1 MSTNNLEL
9 ALKIKVLVDG
19 IKNVEA
25 LAAHLRTLTQASNA
39 TTTDSTSELRDGLAL
54 TVTAIRE
61 VALELNKLLN
71 GRAKAADPTAAVRE
85 GVEHTAVA
93 VREVTADLD
102 ALSQQGKKVD
112 DPTAAARTGIEQTA
126 EVVREVGD
134 GLDALGQG
142 EKKVEDPTAVARDCI
157 EQTGKA
163 LQVRD
168 AEFEQLDENAKP
180 APDPTGN
187 IRRGALIT
195 VPPLDKLGAELDQ
208 VGATTRRGLPDP
220 TPALRQGLKNVL
232 AVAEQTRAG
241 LSRIASEIF
250 NLRNA
255 IAAGVVGIATKQIV
269 DSALAYERVE
279 RGLKAVTGSAEGG
292 AQELAFVRSEA
303 DRLGLAL
310 QSTAEQYTQLTA
322 AAKGTKLE
330 GQGIRDIFSA
340 IIETTTVLGKTE
352 AETTGILNALQQMI
366 SKGVVSSEELRQ
378 QLGDRLPGAVQAAA
392 RALGVT
398 TGQLNKMLEQGQI
411 LTDDF
416 LPRFAAEYRKTFGSE
431 VAAATTSAQAE
442 LNRFSTTVFD
452 LKVEFAKSGFLSG
465 LISGLK
471 DLAVI
476 LKDPEFKASLKELGE
491 NLGAL
496 LVKTGQFVGGVK
508 LILSGPSD
516 PLMKLDY
523 EVSRVDAKIKDLQE
537 ALDKPFVLRG
547 VKIRDPKD
555 DLGRTVPSEER
566 LFMSDEA
573 INKRLDELRKQRQ
586 AIVGDMDKI
595 ITERGKKLATPQT
608 PTAET
613 LPPFVLPPSKAVLDA
628 RLAELRAAVDAQNR
642 LIKDNLARQQELLD
656 QQLAENLISYRAYY
670 AQRAQLQTEAAD
682 QELSA
687 LRKELVSQ
695 NAAVKSAK
703 AEDDRLE
710 ALAKVHKLEA
720 DIVIVERQ
728 RGAIA
733 GKAAFDQAQAE
744 KQLVAELTQ
753 VHAALLQAQGRSA
766 DAQALQLGQQYG
778 ELIKKLQVEGDAA
791 GEELVRKLIN
801 VEAARAQLDQLR
813 AEYDRVLSQMQVDE
827 QRISNDRDA
836 GLKTELQ
843 ARKEIVEL
851 HRRTSAQLGVL
862 VPQMQALGKA
872 VGPDAANEVARIAEE
887 VRGLGLT
894 VDDVA
899 ARVNGSLETGLT
911 QFFDA
916 IAKGTK
922 SGKALIEDFGNS
934 VIATINRIAAEQA
947 ATKIRAAGG
956 AAGGGRGGG
965 GGGGGGAPAPVHPAG
980 GVVGAVAASRTVA
993 PLAFVSAPRYHSGGV
1008 LGLKPDEVPA
1018 ILQRGEEVLT
1028 CNDPRHRDNGGMGG
1042 SNVNVHMTINTTN
1055 DDSFR
1060 RSQGRIARD
1069 MAEAARRAQERHS

>member
-142 EKKVEDPTAVARDCI
+142 EKKVEDPTAVARDGI

-163 LQVRD
+163 LQVLD

-431 VAAATTSAQAE
+431 VAAATTSAQAD
-442 LNRFSTTVFD
+442 LNRFSTTIFD
-452 LKVEFAKSGFLSG
+452 LKVEFAKCGFFSG
-465 LISGLK
+465 LFSALNEIRDILRDPTFKVFLRDIGSGL
-471 DLAVI
+471 
-476 LKDPEFKASLKELGE
+476 
-491 NLGAL
+491 GAIARGAAQFIGGWRL
-496 LVKTGQFVGGVK
+496 LT
-508 LILSGPSD
+508 SGPSD
-516 PLMKLDY
+516 GLQKLDTQ
-523 EVSRVDAKIKDLQE
+523 VSAIDAKIKDLEE
-537 ALDKPFVLRG
+537 ALNKPRAIRG
-547 VKIRDPKD
+547 FKVFGLKDNNGRDVKSDE
-555 DLGRTVPSEER
+555 T
-566 LFMSDEA
+566 LFASDEA
-573 INKRLDELRKQRQ
+573 INQRLDELRNQRQ
-586 AIVGDMDKI
+586 SIVGDMDKI
-595 ITERGKKLATPQT
+595 MAARGKKLDAP
-608 PTAET
+608 PPAPKA

-628 RLAELRAAVDAQNR
+628 RLAELRATVDAQNR

-682 QELSA
+682 QELAA

-703 AEDDRLE
+703 AEDDRLA

-801 VEAARAQLDQLR
+801 VESARAQLDQLR

-827 QRISNDRDA
+827 QRISNNRDA

-872 VGPDAANEVARIAEE
+872 KRPDAANEVARIAEE

-911 QFFDA
+911 QFFDD

-947 ATKIRAAGG
+947 ATKILSALG
-956 AAGGGRGGG
+956 ATGIGQFVGSILGGGP
-965 GGGGGGAPAPVHPAG
+965 PAPVHPAG

-1042 SNVNVHMTINTTN
+1042 SNVSVQMTINTP
-1055 DDSFR
+1055 DADSFR
-1060 RSQGRIARD
+1060 HSQDRNARD
-1069 MAEAARRAQERHS
+1069 MAEHARRAQERHS

>member
-39 TTTDSTSELRDGLAL
+39 TTTDSTSELREGLAL

-61 VALELNKLLN
+61 VASELTKLLN

-85 GVEHTAVA
+85 GVEHTAEA

-102 ALSQQGKKVD
+102 ALSQQGKKVE

-126 EVVREVGD
+126 EVVREVGAD
-134 GLDALGQG
+134 LDALGQG
-142 EKKVEDPTAVARDCI
+142 EKKVEDPTAAARDGI

-163 LQVRD
+163 LQVLD

-180 APDPTGN
+180 APDPTAN
-187 IRRGALIT
+187 VRRGALIT
-195 VPPLDKLGAELDQ
+195 VPTLDKLGAELDQ
-208 VGATTRRGLPDP
+208 VGATTRRGFPDP

-303 DRLGLAL
+303 DRLGVAL

-431 VAAATTSAQAE
+431 VAAATTSAQAD
-442 LNRFSTTVFD
+442 LNRFSTTIFD

-465 LISGLK
+465 LISALNEIR
-471 DLAVI
+471 DI
-476 LKDPEFKASLKELGE
+476 LRDPTFKE
-491 NLGAL
+491 NLRDIGSGLGAIARGAAQFIGGWRL
-496 LVKTGQFVGGVK
+496 LT
-508 LILSGPSD
+508 SGPSD
-516 PLMKLDY
+516 GLQKLDTQ
-523 EVSRVDAKIKDLQE
+523 VSAIDAKIKDLEE
-537 ALDKPFVLRG
+537 ALNKPRAIRG
-547 VKIRDPKD
+547 FKVFGLKDNNGRDVKSDE
-555 DLGRTVPSEER
+555 T
-566 LFMSDEA
+566 LFASDEA
-573 INKRLDELRKQRQ
+573 INQRLDELRKQRQ
-586 AIVGDMDKI
+586 SIVGDMDKI
-595 ITERGKKLATPQT
+595 MAERGKKLDAP
-608 PTAET
+608 PPAPKA

-628 RLAELRAAVDAQNR
+628 RLAELRATVDAQNR

-682 QELSA
+682 QELAA

-801 VEAARAQLDQLR
+801 VESARAQLDQLR
-813 AEYDRVLSQMQVDE
+813 AEYDRVLSAMQVDE

-836 GLKTELQ
+836 GLKSEMQ
-843 ARKEIVEL
+843 ARKEIVDL
-851 HRRTSAQLGVL
+851 HRQTSAQLEVL

-872 VGPDAANEVARIAEE
+872 VGPDAANETARIAEE
-887 VRGLGLT
+887 VRGLGLV

-899 ARVNGSLETGLT
+899 TRVNASLETGFT
-911 QFFDA
+911 QFFEDL
-916 IAKGTK
+916 AKGTK

-947 ATKIRAAGG
+947 ATKILSALG
-956 AAGGGRGGG
+956 ATGIGQFVGSILGGGT
-965 GGGGGGAPAPVHPAG
+965 PAPVHHAG
-980 GVVGAVAASRTVA
+980 GVVGAVAASRTVS
-993 PLAFVSAPRYHSGGV
+993 PLAFVRAPRYHSGGV

-1028 CNDPRHRDNGGMGG
+1028 RGDPRHRDNGGMGA
-1042 SNVNVHMTINTTN
+1042 SSVNVQMTINTP
-1055 DDSFR
+1055 DADSFR

-1069 MAEAARRAQERHS
+1069 MADAARRAQGRHS

>member
-54 TVTAIRE
+54 TVTAFRD

-142 EKKVEDPTAVARDCI
+142 EKKVEDPTAVARDGI

-163 LQVRD
+163 LQVLD

-180 APDPTGN
+180 APDPAGN
-187 IRRGALIT
+187 VRRGALI
-195 VPPLDKLGAELDQ
+195 
-208 VGATTRRGLPDP
+208 
-220 TPALRQGLKNVL
+220 
-232 AVAEQTRAG
+232 
-241 LSRIASEIF
+241 
-250 NLRNA
+250 
-255 IAAGVVGIATKQIV
+255 
-269 DSALAYERVE
+269 
-279 RGLKAVTGSAEGG
+279 
-292 AQELAFVRSEA
+292 
-303 DRLGLAL
+303 
-310 QSTAEQYTQLTA
+310 A
-322 AAKGTKLE
+322 AAKGTMLE

-416 LPRFAAEYRKTFGSE
+416 LPRFAAEFRKTFGSE

-508 LILSGPSD
+508 QKKTKPSD
-516 PLMKLDY
+516 PHKKHKK
-523 EVSRVDAKIKDLQE
+523 EETRVDAKIKDLQE

-608 PTAET
+608 PTAKK
-613 LPPFVLPPSKAVLDA
+613 LPPKEQPPSKDVLDA

-642 LIKDNLARQQELLD
+642 LIKDNLARRQALLD
-656 QQLAENLISYRAYY
+656 QQLAETLISYRAYY

-801 VEAARAQLDQLR
+801 VESARAQLEQLR

-836 GLKTELQ
+836 CLKTELQ
-843 ARKEIVEL
+843 ARKEIVDL
-851 HRRTSAQLGVL
+851 HRRTSEQLGVW

-872 VGPDAANEVARIAEE
+872 KRPDAANEVARIAEE

-911 QFFDA
+911 QFFDD

-947 ATKIRAAGG
+947 ATKILSALG
-956 AAGGGRGGG
+956 ATGIGQFVGSILGGGP
-965 GGGGGGAPAPVHPAG
+965 PAPVHPAG

-1042 SNVNVHMTINTTN
+1042 SNVSVQMTINTP
-1055 DDSFR
+1055 DADSFR
-1060 RSQGRIARD
+1060 HSQDRNARD
-1069 MAEAARRAQERHS
+1069 MAEHARRAQERHS